1 MKHTTKYATAL
12 ELKTQVR
19 MITYNVSYVIIRCN
33 TVNNSKINICG
44 DIQNIVCVKQL
55 HVNAFG
61 RLFNSCCVFSI
72 GEKNFFLPCQMH
84 WKTSQVFL
92 FV

>member
-1 MKHTTKYATAL
+1 MKYTTKYATAL

-44 DIQNIVCVKQL
+44 DMQNIV
-55 HVNAFG
+55 
-61 RLFNSCCVFSI
+61 
-72 GEKNFFLPCQMH
+72 
-84 WKTSQVFL
+84 
-92 FV
+92 